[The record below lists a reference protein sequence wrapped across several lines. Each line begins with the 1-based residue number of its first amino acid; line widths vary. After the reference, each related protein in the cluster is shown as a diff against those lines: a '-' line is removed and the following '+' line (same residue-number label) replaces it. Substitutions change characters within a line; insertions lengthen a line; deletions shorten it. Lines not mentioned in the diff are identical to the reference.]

1 MCTGFCTT
9 TTPTTPAA
17 PSQPVVVQNSGS
29 FQLSPVEAIHNDAF
43 LMAFFLPLAF
53 YLMGWSKGVI
63 LNLLRRI

>member
-9 TTPTTPAA
+9 TPTTPTV
-17 PSQPVVVQNSGS
+17 PSQPVVVQNSAS
-29 FQLSPVEAIHNDAF
+29 FQLSPAEAVHNDAF